1 MLMRMKLS
9 GFGETAKCNHLVK
22 EEMSFIIG
30 MGDGLITTLFKAGS
44 KSNVIAANAV
54 IPTQDVSPLIL
65 KPFLC

>member
-9 GFGETAKCNHLVK
+9 GFRETAKCNHLVK

-44 KSNVIAANAV
+44 KSNVIAANAL
-54 IPTQDVSPLIL
+54 SSRRKREPL
-65 KPFLC
+65 